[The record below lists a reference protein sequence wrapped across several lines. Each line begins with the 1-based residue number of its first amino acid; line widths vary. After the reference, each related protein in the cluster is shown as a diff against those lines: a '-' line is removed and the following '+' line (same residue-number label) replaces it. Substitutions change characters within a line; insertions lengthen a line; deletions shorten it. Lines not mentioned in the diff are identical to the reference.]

1 MRKIIILVFSIG
13 IITAQ
18 NNYPIVL
25 IHGFMGWGEDEMG
38 GYNYW
43 GGRED
48 YAQILRDEGH
58 TVFTVSIGPVS
69 SNWERA
75 IEVYTQLKGG
85 QVDYGKAHAG
95 KFNIVQKPKG
105 KSYQAIY
112 PEWDEEHPVHLIGH
126 SMGGQTWQMK
136 N

>member
-1 MRKIIILVFSIG
+1 MRKIIIILLCIG
-13 IITAQ
+13 VIFAQ

-48 YAQILRDEGH
+48 YSQMLRDQGH
-58 TVFTVSIGPVS
+58 TVFTVSVGPVS

-85 QVDYGKAHAG
+85 QVDYGKAHSEI
-95 KFNIVQKPKG
+95 FNVIQKPKG
-105 KSYQAIY
+105 KIFKALY
-112 PEWDEEHPVHLIGH
+112 PEW
-126 SMGGQTWQMK
+126 SS
-136 N
+136 